1 MRHCCTGMR
10 PTIRIIYDVY
20 PVTIFMSYLV
30 VGSVPAIFLFKQ
42 HFNSNE
48 KKIALAFFF
57 FLNIPNH
64 IINVTILRSE
74 TE

>member
-48 KKIALAFFF
+48 KKRPLHYFFV
-57 FLNIPNH
+57 NIPNE
-64 IINVTILRSE
+64 IVIVTILRSE

>member
-1 MRHCCTGMR
+1 MR
-10 PTIRIIYDVY
+10 PIVGIVYDGY

-48 KKIALAFFF
+48 NNLLSHYFFGE
-57 FLNIPNH
+57 H
-64 IINVTILRSE
+64 T
-74 TE
+74 